1 MNGNGLPSL
10 VIIRHKLALSTL
22 ILEMNCQQVGP
33 YGRNQ
38 IAVGKLVRPVIPQ
51 VLVLAYGIQD

>member
-1 MNGNGLPSL
+1 MNGNGLPSS
-10 VIIRHKLALSTL
+10 VIIWPKLELLTS
-22 ILEMNCQQVGP
+22 ILEMNCQQGGP

-51 VLVLAYGIQD
+51 VLVPAYGIQD